1 MKTAQEVTDVLNDLV
16 LINNDRIEGY
26 NRAIDDAADIDTD
39 LQSLFGTMK
48 SQSAK
53 LVSELNNQILQ
64 LGGEPTTGTTV
75 SGKIYRAWMDVKA
88 TFTGKDREALLS
100 ACEYGED
107 AAQKAYKEALA
118 TEGIPVNIQ
127 QFISEQ
133 KSQLK
138 ASHDEIKRLRDLNK
152 AKATAS
158 L

>member
-1 MKTAQEVTDVLNDLV
+1 MKTTQEVVDVLNDLV

-26 NRAIDDAADIDTD
+26 NTAIEDAADIDTD
-39 LQSLFGTMK
+39 LQSLFSRMK
-48 SQSAK
+48 SQSSK

-75 SGKIYRAWMDVKA
+75 SGKIYRTWMDVKA
-88 TFTGKDREALLS
+88 TFTGKDRQSLLN

-118 TEGIPVNIQ
+118 EDGLPVDVQ
-127 QFISEQ
+127 QFISGQ
-133 KSQLK
+133 KSELK
-138 ASHDEIKRLRDLNK
+138 SSHDEIKRLRDLNK
-152 AKATAS
+152 ATAS